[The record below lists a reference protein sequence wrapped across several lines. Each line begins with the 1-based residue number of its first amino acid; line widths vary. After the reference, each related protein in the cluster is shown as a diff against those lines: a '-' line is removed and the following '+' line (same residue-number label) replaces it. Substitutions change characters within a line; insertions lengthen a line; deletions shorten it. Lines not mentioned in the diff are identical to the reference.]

1 MSMGGEFFSPLF
13 PFRFASVIP
22 PVVVEVVHYV
32 WVVALSS
39 VGPFAS
45 SVFVCTLLALDF
57 LGSFWFFTC
66 RGTRKWDGELREQ
79 NAIGKDVVVST
90 RIATYRRKQGPKNV
104 LAYGTLGNKCT
115 MGIKRLGNV
124 RSPISMCKV

>member
-32 WVVALSS
+32 LVVALSS

-57 LGSFWFFTC
+57 LGSFWFLLV
-66 RGTRKWDGELREQ
+66 E
-79 NAIGKDVVVST
+79 
-90 RIATYRRKQGPKNV
+90 V
-104 LAYGTLGNKCT
+104 LENGMANLGNKT
-115 MGIKRLGNV
+115 
-124 RSPISMCKV
+124 P